1 MKKFLLLCSVALLTF
16 SSCSKE
22 KDEPIVKSNESE
34 QTSINLHI
42 EGEREDISVADAEG
56 RVLDLKAGVTGNK
69 ITSVSMTKTGD
80 VKAIL
85 CFYTSTKGISREVT
99 LPMENGKITWR
110 GSVDV
115 GNFTK
120 EELRDAKLSIFIG
133 GDYTYPG
140 DDKPIVYNPTLR
152 KAIRTTN
159 GMDLSQFKPVFA
171 SEGISLTDGGSG
183 SDVDFDSK
191 GHRFRLMGQFVSI
204 SFRNPIAGRALRFNG
219 LIVSGFATEGM
230 TLYVTPSAGRTKP
243 TFNYN
248 GASRGFFYPFSDGST
263 IDLPGPATQG
273 GAAVAPAGDP
283 SYTIYVY
290 SQAQAL
296 GGVRFG
302 KDAASG
308 VSPFSTPGFGMFH
321 NVTTLD
327 NIMDQNTPAK
337 QGKFYNVVMSLR
349 TR

>member
-1 MKKFLLLCSVALLTF
+1 MKKFLILCSVALLTF

-69 ITSVSMTKTGD
+69 ITSVTMTKTGN

-99 LPMENGKITWR
+99 LPMKNGKITWR

-140 DDKPIVYNPTLR
+140 DDKPITYESFN
-152 KAIRTTN
+152 KAVRTTN
-159 GMDLSQFKPVFA
+159 GMNLSQFNPIFV
-171 SEGISLTDGGSG
+171 SEGVRLTPGGSG

-191 GHRFRLMGQFVSI
+191 GHRFRLFGQFVSI
-204 SFRNPIAGRALRFNG
+204 SFRNPLHGYNLLFNG
-219 LIVSGFATEGM
+219 MIVGPYASIGMILHTTPSNGFAKPTFRVKPKTSVAKFYPFTDGQTISLNGPATEG
-230 TLYVTPSAGRTKP
+230 
-243 TFNYN
+243 
-248 GASRGFFYPFSDGST
+248 GAETVPED
-263 IDLPGPATQG
+263 DPA
-273 GAAVAPAGDP
+273 
-283 SYTIYVY
+283 YTIYIFTGVEGM
-290 SQAQAL
+290 
-296 GGVRFG
+296 GGIRFG

-308 VSPFSTPGFGMFH
+308 SSPLTTHPSRH
-321 NVTTLD
+321 NRTNLENKSQQEAT
-327 NIMDQNTPAK
+327 K
-337 QGKFYNVVMSLR
+337 QGKFYNVVMRLKKI
-349 TR
+349 

>member
-1 MKKFLLLCSVALLTF
+1 M
-16 SSCSKE
+16 
-22 KDEPIVKSNESE
+22 I
-34 QTSINLHI
+34 
-42 EGEREDISVADAEG
+42 
-56 RVLDLKAGVTGNK
+56 
-69 ITSVSMTKTGD
+69 
-80 VKAIL
+80 
-85 CFYTSTKGISREVT
+85 
-99 LPMENGKITWR
+99 NGKITWR

-204 SFRNPIAGRALRFNG
+204 SFRNPVAGRALRFNG

-302 KDAASG
+302 KDKASG